1 VATHPS
7 IVGFV
12 YSLNETLKDIDKYG
26 NLSENSGLPEF
37 VGLGGNYLEW
47 AKTLVEAIQGMRIG
61 KPNSPSSLVEVLNNS
76 PENVPRF
83 KVEEQQVKTVRIGS
97 LCLQA
102 ALVLNLKGR
111 DKFNWK
117 LLKRCNECNNFLYG
131 GGKRKIYCKK
141 DCERRSNNR
150 YKQERD
156 KIRSAY
162 YRYNVR
168 RAEKGKRKESLRKF
182 KEEIYKPR

>member
-1 VATHPS
+1 MN
-7 IVGFV
+7 G
-12 YSLNETLKDIDKYG
+12 TLKNIDNYG
-26 NLSENSGLPEF
+26 NLPKDFGLAEF

-47 AKTLVEAIQGMRIG
+47 AKTLVEAIEGMCAG
-61 KPNSPSSLVEVLNNS
+61 KPYSPSCLVDVLNNS
-76 PENVPRF
+76 PENVPSFR
-83 KVEEQQVKTVRIGS
+83 VEEQQVKTVRMGS
-97 LCLQA
+97 LGLQA

-117 LLKRCNECNNFLYG
+117 LLKRCNECNNFFYG

-141 DCERRSNNR
+141 DCERRRNNR

-162 YRYNVR
+162 YRYNIR
-168 RAEKGKRKESLRKF
+168 RTKRGDGKVSLRVF
-182 KEEIYKPR
+182 KDQLYKPR